1 MSSLKTESQEKHK
14 RMLKYILFA
23 FIIALSLRYIPT
35 NNINNTEILII
46 SMIGSITFGIV
57 DMLSP
62 SIYVKTEGN

>member
-1 MSSLKTESQEKHK
+1 MSSLKTETQEKHK

-35 NNINNTEILII
+35 SQINNTEILIV

-57 DMLSP
+57 DMISP
-62 SIYVKTEGN
+62 SIYIKSEDN